1 MTITKLSR
9 HLICQLTS
17 GTRKSHLLEK
27 HDITI
32 TIHFLEE
39 NTDMVDMCADV
50 RQLPILEA
58 LYIKDNNP
66 KLNVQAH
73 DLQAPPSMK
82 RTKGSD
88 IQPTATQS
96 KEEQKPSTNERRPLR
111 PEAVGPFFGD
121 TGEGGSE
128 TPRGNS
134 RCSKAQMFAMVAF
147 WKSQSYVVTMP
158 SPRPPP
164 HQ

>member
-1 MTITKLSR
+1 
-9 HLICQLTS
+9 
-17 GTRKSHLLEK
+17 
-27 HDITI
+27 
-32 TIHFLEE
+32 
-39 NTDMVDMCADV
+39 MVDMCADV

-111 PEAVGPFFGD
+111 PEA
-121 TGEGGSE
+121 
-128 TPRGNS
+128 
-134 RCSKAQMFAMVAF
+134 
-147 WKSQSYVVTMP
+147 SQSGVRDGSLKQERSWSSATARARMYSTCGLVQTEVHVIIYNIVLKHNIYDNYTDL
-158 SPRPPP
+158 
-164 HQ
+164 